1 VLLCVDSD
9 TFTRQA
15 VEVGAYRRHPQ
26 PGGKDVLAKL
36 RQGRILDAVREHG
49 AVRVVELSQRL
60 EVSEM
65 TVRRDLGTL
74 AAQGLVQKV
83 HGGATAVTER
93 SIDEPGFAAKSVRQ
107 QAEKEAIAEAAA
119 LLVAPGSA
127 VALTGGTTTWALA
140 RRLSSL
146 SGLTV
151 VTNSVPVADELR
163 RAADGSSVVLTGG
176 TRTPSDALVGPI
188 AESAARELH
197 VDVVFMGVHGMDEAA
212 GFTTPNLMECE
223 INRAFLQ
230 SARRLVVLADHTKWG
245 LIGLSSI
252 ADLGD
257 ADVLISDASLPPRA
271 CEILHERVGRLV
283 IAE

>member
-1 VLLCVDSD
+1 M
-9 TFTRQA
+9 
-15 VEVGAYRRHPQ
+15 
-26 PGGKDVLAKL
+26 LAKL

-49 AVRVVELSQRL
+49 TVRVVDLSHSL
-60 EVSEM
+60 DVSEM
-65 TVRRDLGTL
+65 TVRRDLETL
-74 AAQGLVQKV
+74 AAQGLVEKV
-83 HGGATAVTER
+83 HGGATAITER

-107 QAEKEAIAEAAA
+107 QAEKKAIAESAAA
-119 LLVAPGSA
+119 LVSPGSA
-127 VALTGGTTTWALA
+127 IALTGGTTTWALA
-140 RRLSSL
+140 RRLSAM

-151 VTNSVPVADELR
+151 VTNSLPVAEELR
-163 RAADGSSVVLTGG
+163 RSADHGSSVVLTGG

-245 LIGLSSI
+245 LIGLSTI

-257 ADVLISDASLPPRA
+257 AHTLISDDSLPRRA
-271 CEILHERVGRLV
+271 REVLGERVGRLV
-283 IAE
+283 VAS

>member
-1 VLLCVDSD
+1 
-9 TFTRQA
+9 
-15 VEVGAYRRHPQ
+15 
-26 PGGKDVLAKL
+26 
-36 RQGRILDAVREHG
+36 VREHG

-60 EVSEM
+60 DVSEM
-65 TVRRDLGTL
+65 TVRRDLETL

-83 HGGATAVTER
+83 HGGATAVSER

-107 QAEKEAIAEAAA
+107 PAEKEAIAEAAA
-119 LLVAPGSA
+119 LLVTPGSA
-127 VALTGGTTTWALA
+127 IALTGGTTTWALA

-163 RAADGSSVVLTGG
+163 RGGAGFSVVLTGG

-245 LIGLSSI
+245 LIGLSTI
-252 ADLGD
+252 ADLRD
-257 ADVLISDASLPPRA
+257 ADVLISDASLPHRA
-271 CEILHERVGRLV
+271 RQILRERVGRLV